1 MPVSN
6 QAPFFCV
13 WCELPFPNHKLLMIT
28 LYYLKKRVEIYIIDL
43 FDNPSAVSE
52 KFEKLVRA
60 PSLLRYFRTVSTK
73 REKIQGL
80 AEK

>member
-1 MPVSN
+1 
-6 QAPFFCV
+6 
-13 WCELPFPNHKLLMIT
+13 
-28 LYYLKKRVEIYIIDL
+28 
-43 FDNPSAVSE
+43 VSE
-52 KFEKLVRA
+52 KFEKLAWPAWLAGA